1 MSLFVYGWYL
11 CWKIFRGL
19 QSQKEVF
26 HYRLSQRFPD
36 FFQQKIQNNPKLD
49 QYIQLDTLNS
59 LGIFLSKRQNSIS
72 HDDMEIIKDSKIW
85 KARDDLNIGVYQNG
99 LDISK
104 VLSIFKQMRLDS
116 SQDESLALDSVF
128 DSYHTA
134 CKEMDI
140 VSTFIS
146 AAKNWIRK
154 IYRKTDEV

>member
-1 MSLFVYGWYL
+1 
-11 CWKIFRGL
+11 
-19 QSQKEVF
+19 
-26 HYRLSQRFPD
+26 
-36 FFQQKIQNNPKLD
+36 
-49 QYIQLDTLNS
+49 
-59 LGIFLSKRQNSIS
+59 
-72 HDDMEIIKDSKIW
+72 MEIIKDSKIW